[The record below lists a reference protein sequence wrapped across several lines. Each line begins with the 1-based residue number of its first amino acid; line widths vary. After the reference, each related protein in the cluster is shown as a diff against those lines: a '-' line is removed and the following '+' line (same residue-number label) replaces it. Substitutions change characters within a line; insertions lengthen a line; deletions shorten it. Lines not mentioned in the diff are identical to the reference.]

1 MRNNL
6 KFNKLSIFL
15 KPMRYGVFSNARPSK
30 TDRLVNT
37 LKKALSF
44 LRMRINYEHLTGD
57 KRLTELI

>member
-1 MRNNL
+1 MEYSQMQGRE
-6 KFNKLSIFL
+6 
-15 KPMRYGVFSNARPSK
+15 

-44 LRMRINYEHLTGD
+44 LRMRINYEHHTGD